1 MFMAHYSEDMFAD
14 SAVSLRHWILP
25 AIAIS
30 FLFHCGLFYFFSE
43 KTLDRF
49 VTVDAPRLVPR
60 SFSISR
66 VQVDQKLLDSDSKET
81 ENPGKAAGDPGIIKN
96 LTQFDGSFEDDMHE
110 LRATP
115 EVSSPEIPQLKD
127 LKEKPGVDTRSALT
141 AAAKAK
147 AESAVALDK
156 ELTEVRQQLLSDK
169 PDVPSSRPR
178 ISSGNRQSP
187 GRTDNQDVADSAL
200 PGTAGV
206 PAGFSNLDALL
217 SGSGQ
222 LGNGTAP
229 ILMPTD
235 LLFDYDSA
243 DLREGA
249 AASLQKLGRLIQRNP
264 QAIFK
269 VEGHT
274 DSFGTDEYNMN
285 LSQRRA
291 ETVKEWLVQNMSI
304 EPDRIQTEGFGKTR
318 LIVPADRS
326 VEEQQL
332 NRRVEIVIRAKK
344 G

>member
-1 MFMAHYSEDMFAD
+1 MAHYSEDMFAD

-30 FLFHCGLFYFFSE
+30 FLFHAGLFYLFS
-43 KTLDRF
+43 KQTLERF
-49 VTVDAPRLVPR
+49 GQVDTPRLVPR

-66 VQVDQKLLDSDSKET
+66 VQVDEKLLESDSKET
-81 ENPGKAAGDPGIIKN
+81 ENPGKAAGEPGTIQN
-96 LTQFDGSFEDDMHE
+96 LTQFDGSFEKDIQE
-110 LRATP
+110 LRAAPQVTA
-115 EVSSPEIPQLKD
+115 PEIPQLKE
-127 LKEKPGVDTRSALT
+127 LKEKPSVDTRSALT

-156 ELTEVRQQLLSDK
+156 ELTEVREQLLSDK
-169 PDVPSSRPR
+169 PDVPASRPR

-187 GRTDNQDVADSAL
+187 GKTDNQDVGDSLL
-200 PGTAGV
+200 PGTVGV
-206 PAGFSNLDALL
+206 PAGFSNLDELL

-243 DLREGA
+243 NLREGA
-249 AASLQKLGRLIQRNP
+249 TTSLQKLGRLIQRNP
-264 QAIFK
+264 QAVFK

-285 LSQRRA
+285 LSERRA
-291 ETVKEWLVQNMSI
+291 DTVKDWLVQNMGI
-304 EPDRIQTEGFGKTR
+304 EPDRIQTQGFGKTH

-332 NRRVEIVIRAKK
+332 NRRVEIVIRTKR
-344 G
+344 